1 MHLKL
6 HSDMKKMPTI
16 SYVSIRRQGRV
27 LFLVKAPAPVLQ
39 KALQTIPLST
49 QFCQHIFHCWLPTAR
64 QAAFL
69 CPESLDSSTL
79 EQQQE
84 SPSQETQLA
93 ALLSA
98 RSSETSGA
106 KNPGVMN
113 TRSCSH
119 HRHRGGPR
127 IQPRAVAVCSEN
139 VSLHS
144 IRFVN
149 RARSSCTKYCN
160 DSD

>member
-1 MHLKL
+1 
-6 HSDMKKMPTI
+6 MPTI

-27 LFLVKAPAPVLQ
+27 LFWLKL
-39 KALQTIPLST
+39 LLLSCERLCKPSHSQ
-49 QFCQHIFHCWLPTAR
+49 QFCQHIFHCWLPPA
-64 QAAFL
+64 
-69 CPESLDSSTL
+69 
-79 EQQQE
+79 
-84 SPSQETQLA
+84 SQA
-93 ALLSA
+93 ALLCPSHWTPA
-98 RSSETSGA
+98 AWNSSRNHHPKRLNWQHCCQQGPQ
-106 KNPGVMN
+106 NPGVMS

-144 IRFVN
+144 ISFVN